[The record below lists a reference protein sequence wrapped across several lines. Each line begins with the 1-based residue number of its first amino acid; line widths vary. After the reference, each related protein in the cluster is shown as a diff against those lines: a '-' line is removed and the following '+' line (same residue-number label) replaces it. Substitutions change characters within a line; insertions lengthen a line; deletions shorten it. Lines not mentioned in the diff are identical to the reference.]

1 MPERRTQMNKTAAI
15 CTIKDKLY
23 KFGEFISAPFD
34 NKNIE
39 YGRLYAVICK
49 EKYFFQEDGKCRS
62 GIHTVI
68 YIGLADYD
76 YNDEA
81 TEEDPETPEDRY
93 FCNAFHVDDHYTEPY
108 YLSFKDFRICGAFK
122 LEEVKL

>member
-1 MPERRTQMNKTAAI
+1 MNKTAAI
-15 CTIKDKLY
+15 CTFKDKLY

-62 GIHTVI
+62 GFHTVI

-76 YNDEA
+76 YNEA
-81 TEEDPETPEDRY
+81 TDDEDDTETQEERY
-93 FCNAFHVDDHYTEPY
+93 FCYAFHVDDDYTEPY